1 MSRHVYIKWSYIT
14 INDEEID
21 PSKEFIKLKNKNQ
34 IDAYNL
40 FNLKYTELCNVL
52 FSEKENDNLQLNLSK
67 MYYLGTD
74 SNSSKDLVLRKFFDD
89 SSDNQEGDIK
99 PIYLSRE
106 SYDLE
111 VYKLFSIILSGFA
124 DWDEDFGYLSL
135 GFDDTRG
142 YICFDGDQQQEISI
156 SVSEV
161 GIRWMWWREVEDKTI
176 ELKEELEEAVVSL
189 IHLTS
194 FAVLFDSF
202 FGYNKAK
209 SMDELHQLIKY
220 KIYNGSWDLFK
231 ENWSESCGLYDQLL
245 DGIKTYE
252 EAFDKMVVTLKGSN
266 LDENQTTAFLDLTLK
281 MYLDTS
287 KSKGVLDNEL
297 NEDNSFNTNHPNYN
311 KFNVFSYLEKSFENQ
326 VVVEFLNSKRPLL
339 AQQQSYVEYRQTIF
353 LKENFHKVFTDNF
366 LKTTTIENEFIHIDI
381 EGSSLNISYNLDEND
396 IDDSIFNDDEI
407 PFYEIISELEE
418 KLPQLKDF
426 FTEDFEIIYFTYDS
440 EYTSTIWQ
448 FENNKLSTNTGWIG
462 DFCEVCESIE
472 DADERDDAQSEFV
485 NENSAEL
492 KEGCPSDELLK
503 AMREGLYKI

>member
-176 ELKEELEEAVVSL
+176 ELKEVATVATILRDEIKNFIEFNSDFMNKLENIDLESEFEYWEFL
-189 IHLTS
+189 
-194 FAVLFDSF
+194 D
-202 FGYNKAK
+202 GE
-209 SMDELHQLIKY
+209 DEP
-220 KIYNGSWDLFK
+220 
-231 ENWSESCGLYDQLL
+231 GLYFLPNEISQKYARLL
-245 DGIKTYE
+245 GW
-252 EAFDKMVVTLKGSN
+252 
-266 LDENQTTAFLDLTLK
+266 
-281 MYLDTS
+281 
-287 KSKGVLDNEL
+287 
-297 NEDNSFNTNHPNYN
+297 NEDNITS
-311 KFNVFSYLEKSFENQ
+311 
-326 VVVEFLNSKRPLL
+326 
-339 AQQQSYVEYRQTIF
+339 
-353 LKENFHKVFTDNF
+353 NF
-366 LKTTTIENEFIHIDI
+366 
-381 EGSSLNISYNLDEND
+381 
-396 IDDSIFNDDEI
+396 
-407 PFYEIISELEE
+407 
-418 KLPQLKDF
+418 
-426 FTEDFEIIYFTYDS
+426 
-440 EYTSTIWQ
+440 
-448 FENNKLSTNTGWIG
+448 
-462 DFCEVCESIE
+462 SIE
-472 DADERDDAQSEFV
+472 ISQAKIAKIQINGLHNRGCAEQDKFV
-485 NENSAEL
+485 LDHFLS
-492 KEGCPSDELLK
+492 
-503 AMREGLYKI
+503 MM